1 MFCTAGSVIAFCI
14 HKESPAAGDVPKTGH
29 VGHCPGG
36 LWSGNLKTTMLLICG
51 EGEMSPGVIKHS
63 QDNKKMVICRCFQL
77 LRLDIRKK
85 FFIERMPRHWNGL
98 SRELVESLSLKV
110 FKERQ
115 DFVP

>member
-1 MFCTAGSVIAFCI
+1 
-14 HKESPAAGDVPKTGH
+14 
-29 VGHCPGG
+29 
-36 LWSGNLKTTMLLICG
+36 
-51 EGEMSPGVIKHS
+51 
-63 QDNKKMVICRCFQL
+63 MVICRCFQL